1 MSVAYPPSYQRIL
14 HSAREEIFANGIIG
28 MRVSA
33 VTKSAQTSI
42 PLISKYFVDR
52 EGLLTEVLGQLYSE
66 FVGED
71 IDQAKKW
78 LVKNNGKALKGPEI
92 IGLFPYPFGKH
103 IRERRIWIARIVVA
117 SLEMDKLNIKLSEI
131 QSQADR
137 DFDAVISEVH
147 SLICDRDHFSPKVMR
162 AVFRSLSFGQIFSEF
177 NYDQKFNKKE
187 WQEFITLLLL
197 TT

>member
-1 MSVAYPPSYQRIL
+1 MLAAHPPSYERIL
-14 HSAREEIFANGIIG
+14 QSAREEIIANGIIG
-28 MRVSA
+28 MRISA
-33 VTKSAQTSI
+33 VAKSAQTSI

-78 LVKNNGKALKGPEI
+78 LAKNNGKALKGPEI
-92 IGLFPYPFGKH
+92 IGLFPYPYGKH
-103 IRERRIWIARIVVA
+103 IRERRIWIIRIVVA
-117 SLEMDKLNIKLSEI
+117 SLEMEQLNIKLNEI

-137 DFDAVISEVH
+137 EFDAVIAEVNL
-147 SLICDRDHFSPKVMR
+147 LITDREHFSPKVMR
-162 AVFRSLSFGQIFSEF
+162 TVLRGLSFGHIFCEF
-177 NYDQKFNKKE
+177 NYNQKVSKKE
-187 WQEFITLLLL
+187 WEDFMVLLLS